1 MPDLKTLDFNLLR
14 TFDALMDERSVTR
27 AAARLGLG
35 QPAVSGLLVRLRN
48 TFGDPLFT
56 RAKTGVVPTGR
67 ALQLAA
73 PVKAVLANIGALLQP
88 EPFDP
93 ATASLTVTL
102 AATDYALKAVVPPFM
117 TALHTRAPSLRLA
130 VRPLDPATLGSQLER
145 GEIDLALMPSDSA
158 PPDLHSRRLFEETW
172 VCALRADHPDATRK
186 TLSLARFCALE
197 QVLVSLD
204 GVRFDDATDEAL
216 AAAGRSRRVVLS
228 VASFLLLPELLRAGD
243 LIAVAPRRT
252 VEPVEGIVV
261 RKLPVTVAGFGTAAV
276 WHDRTQ
282 LSEALKWVRKL
293 LADTCG
299 TFRPA

>member
-172 VCALRADHPDATRK
+172 VCALRADHPDAARK
-186 TLSLARFCALE
+186 TMSLARFCALE
-197 QVLVSLD
+197 HVLVSLGGAPFND
-204 GVRFDDATDEAL
+204 TTDEAL

-228 VASFLLLPELLRAGD
+228 VASFLLLPDLLRGSD
-243 LIAVAPRRT
+243 MIAVAPRRA

-282 LSEALKWVRKL
+282 LSESLKWVRKL
-293 LADTCG
+293 LSDTCG